1 MRRETMKTLL
11 VLLAA
16 VPLAACVSF
25 GAKPPPSLL
34 TLHSDAAL
42 TPGQTQNSANAPTI
56 TVLVPVVSQALATQR
71 VPVQSTDTSIAYI
84 VNAQWAEPPA
94 RLFARLLSDTI
105 SAKTGHVVLSTA
117 ESFSDPGARL
127 TGELR
132 NFGIDA
138 ASHNAVVTYDAV
150 LIRTTGGGVEKRRFE
165 ARVPVS
171 AIDPDNAGTGISDAA
186 NQVADQVADWIGR

>member
-16 VPLAACVSF
+16 LPLAACVSF

-105 SAKTGHVVLSTA
+105 SAKTGRVVLSTA
-117 ESFSDPGARL
+117 ESFTDPGARL

-138 ASHNAVVTYDAV
+138 GSHMAVVTYDAV
-150 LIRTTGGGVEKRRFE
+150 LIRTAGGGVEKRRFE

-186 NQVADQVADWIGR
+186 NQVADQVADWVGH

>member
-1 MRRETMKTLL
+1 MKKLL

-16 VPLAACVSF
+16 VPLSACISF
-25 GAKPPPSLL
+25 AAKPPPSLL

-42 TPGQTQNSANAPTI
+42 TPGQTQNSANAPSI

-71 VPVQSTDTSIAYI
+71 VPVQATDTSIAYI

-117 ESFSDPGARL
+117 ESFTDPGARL

-138 ASHNAVVTYDAV
+138 ASHSALVTYDAA
-150 LIRTTGGGVEKRRFE
+150 LIRTSGGGVEKRRFE

-171 AIDPDNAGTGISDAA
+171 AVDADNAGTGISQAA
-186 NQVADQVADWIGR
+186 NQVADQVADWIGH